1 VKHLK
6 EQLKQRLTEVL
17 SGAQQT
23 VADEAIDE

>member
-6 EQLKQRLTEVL
+6 EQPKKRLIEVW